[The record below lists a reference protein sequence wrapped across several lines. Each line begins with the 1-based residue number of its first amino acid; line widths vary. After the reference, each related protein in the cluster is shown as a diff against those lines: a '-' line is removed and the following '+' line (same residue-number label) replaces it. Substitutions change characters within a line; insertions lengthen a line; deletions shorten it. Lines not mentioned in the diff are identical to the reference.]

1 MSFLRFAWISLSKKN
16 PHNNDKNVEKKVL
29 YTLNYEN
36 GTKRGIPVQFF
47 FLFFFLKLIE
57 EAQEGRVPERPEER
71 KREIGGLR
79 KDHVITWPIETLS
92 LEIERQ
98 PSMLNVGNFQISDIS
113 L

>member
-16 PHNNDKNVEKKVL
+16 HHYNDKNVEKKAL
-29 YTLNYEN
+29 YTLSYEN
-36 GTKRGIPVQFF
+36 GTKRGILVQFF
-47 FLFFFLKLIE
+47 IFLFFLFFLKLIE

-92 LEIERQ
+92 LEIER
-98 PSMLNVGNFQISDIS
+98 
-113 L
+113 

>member
-16 PHNNDKNVEKKVL
+16 HHDNDKNVEKKAL
-29 YTLNYEN
+29 YTLSYEN
-36 GTKRGIPVQFF
+36 GTKIGILVQFF
-47 FLFFFLKLIE
+47 FLLFFFKLIE

-79 KDHVITWPIETLS
+79 KDHVITWPIETLT

-98 PSMLNVGNFQISDIS
+98 TSISNVGNFHISDIS

>member
-1 MSFLRFAWISLSKKN
+1 MIRMSRKKPCTHSITKMEQREGFLSS
-16 PHNNDKNVEKKVL
+16 
-29 YTLNYEN
+29 
-36 GTKRGIPVQFF
+36 FF

-92 LEIERQ
+92 LEIERE
-98 PSMLNVGNFQISDIS
+98 PSMSNVGNFHILDIS